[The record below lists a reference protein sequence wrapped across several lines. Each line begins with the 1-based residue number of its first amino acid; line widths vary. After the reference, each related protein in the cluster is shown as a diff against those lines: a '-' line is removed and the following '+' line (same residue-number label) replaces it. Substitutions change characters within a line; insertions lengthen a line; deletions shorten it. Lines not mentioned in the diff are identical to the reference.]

1 MEKPTISSIVI
12 NDIVK
17 LNYSDGTSVNI
28 SKKVYVESLGN
39 IIDMTKEEVIERY
52 GYDK

>member
-1 MEKPTISSIVI
+1 MENPLINSIEI
-12 NDIVK
+12 NDLVK
-17 LNYSDGTSVNI
+17 INYSDGTFINI

-39 IIDMTKEEVIERY
+39 IINMTKEEVIERY